1 MRSTLI
7 RAAGVVALAAFVAST
22 AFAQAPAGSPAAG
35 DFAKE
40 QQQRQGTQPLNNQPV
55 WKEVRSGLPQVTSL
69 PGRETNVLIQ
79 PQGQTWRAMRVPIAT
94 GGGMLIAAVLL
105 VLMGFYAWRGPITL
119 HGNPTGRLIERFTP
133 VKRMAHWSMGITF
146 VILGIT
152 GLILTFGKSLLLP
165 LIGYTLFSW
174 LATLAKNLHNF
185 VGPIFSVALLVFIV
199 LFVKDNIPKG
209 YDGQWLSKFGGM
221 LDRSGGT
228 HPPSGKFNAGEKAL
242 FWILVVGLCI
252 TLVVTGY
259 ILNFPNFD
267 QSRSTMQNSNLI
279 HMIAG
284 LIASAMACFHIYL
297 GTVGMKGAFEAMR
310 YGYVDETW
318 AKEHHEYWYND
329 VVSGKVPRG
338 APPQQAIPG
347 VAHRPA

>member
-1 MRSTLI
+1 MRSTLL
-7 RAAGVVALAAFVAST
+7 RAAGAFALAAFVAST
-22 AFAQAPAGSPAAG
+22 ALAQAPTGNAAAG

-40 QQQRQGTQPLNNQPV
+40 QQQQQATQPLNNQPV

-79 PQGQTWRAMRVPIAT
+79 SEGQTWRAMRVPIAT
-94 GGGMLIAAVLL
+94 AGGFLIAAVLL
-105 VLMGFYAWRGPITL
+105 TLMGYYTWRGPITL

-199 LFVKDNIPKG
+199 LYVKDNIPKG
-209 YDGQWLSKFGGM
+209 HDGQWLSKFGGM
-221 LDRSGGT
+221 LDRSGNT
-228 HPPSGKFNAGEKAL
+228 HPPSGKFNAGEKGL

-267 QSRSTMQNSNLI
+267 QTRQTMQ
-279 HMIAG
+279 IANIVHLVAG
-284 LIASAMACFHIYL
+284 VLAVVFLTAHIYL
-297 GTVGMKGAFEAMR
+297 GTIGMTGAYEAMR
-310 YGYVDETW
+310 YGYVDEQW

-329 VVSGKVPRG
+329 VMTGKVPRG
-338 APPQQAIPG
+338 SEPPAPSG
-347 VAHRPA
+347 VQHRPA